1 MGCLFFQVHADSSL
15 VIKSDIMGCLL
26 RRSVYPSRQGEAQ
39 GRETALSG
47 QGMFTGILFQRR
59 GILWEMLP
67 EDRLWL

>member
-47 QGMFTGILFQRR
+47 QGMFHGHPVPAQGDSLGDAAGR
-59 GILWEMLP
+59 
-67 EDRLWL
+67 